1 MGKAKKG
8 DTVLFHYKGTLE
20 DGSVFD
26 STYEADCHVDDCDS
40 GSCSDDDCGC
50 DHETGPMRIV
60 IGGEEFFPKV
70 DAALIG
76 MSKGE
81 KKTVVLDPEDGFG
94 EHDETKVFT
103 VPAADLPDDFDAEE
117 GDELILSGD
126 DDEELG
132 VVVLEKSDT
141 EITFDANHPL
151 AGEKLIFE
159 IELVE
164 IVNS

>member
-1 MGKAKKG
+1 MAKAKKG
-8 DTVLFHYKGTLE
+8 DAVLFHYKGTLE

-26 STYEADCHVDDCDS
+26 STYEADCLDDDCS
-40 GSCSDDDCGC
+40 SEGCSTDDCGC
-50 DHETGPMRIV
+50 DHETGPMQIV
-60 IGGEEFFPKV
+60 LGGDEFFPKI
-70 DAALIG
+70 DAALVG
-76 MSKGE
+76 MSTGE
-81 KKTVVLDPEDGFG
+81 KKTIVLDPADGFG
-94 EHDETKVFT
+94 EHDETKIFT
-103 VPAADLPDDFDAEE
+103 VPVADLPEDFDAEE

-159 IELVE
+159 IELME
-164 IVNS
+164 IL